1 MNKNNL
7 PIYFAIA
14 VILGILIGVF
24 FGGNSPQI
32 LSLTKNTSQEQKIK
46 RLMNFIERDYVD
58 DVSTDSLL
66 DGAINQM
73 LNKLDPHSVY
83 IPKENLQ
90 AVTENMQGN
99 FVGIGVQ
106 FRMIN
111 DSITVIQPIKGGPSI
126 KAGIKAGDRILIA
139 NKDTLYGKKFR
150 SGIIPKYLKG
160 KPDTEVELQVYRKSN
175 DSLFTVNL
183 TRGKVNIKS
192 VDLAY
197 MMNDSV
203 GYIKLDRFARN
214 TYREFRTALRSL
226 KSKGMTDL
234 VLDLRGNGGGFID
247 IANRIIDEFLEKDKL
262 MVFTKNNKE
271 KVEKFF
277 ATSTG
282 MFEDG
287 GLYVL
292 IDENSASASEI
303 VAGALQDNDKGTII
317 GRRSFGKGLV
327 QIEMDLGD
335 GSAVRLTTAR
345 YYTPTGRSIQK
356 PYEGNGNRKY
366 YRDYQKRLASGELL
380 NKDSIKVND
389 SLKYK
394 TPKGKIVYGGGGII
408 PDVFVAIDTANY
420 MTNFYFSSI
429 NNFAFDYVDNNRKK
443 LEKWTIDTFVDEF
456 DKDNKIYKS
465 YLNSLEPDRTP
476 FLKEIQNLK
485 IFLEAG
491 RTNNTVS
498 STRKTTQK
506 KSKTL
511 QRYLKASIGNV
522 LFGDVGFYRIIHQE
536 DKMLQKVL
544 ELESKEE

>member
-24 FGGNSPQI
+24 FGGNSSDI
-32 LSLTKNTSQEQKIK
+32 LSLTKNATQEQKIK
-46 RLMNFIERDYVD
+46 RLINFIERDYVD
-58 DVSTDSLL
+58 DVNTDSLL

-126 KAGIKAGDRILIA
+126 KAGIKAGDRILLA
-139 NKDTLYGKKFR
+139 NKDTLYGKNLR
-150 SGIIPKYLKG
+150 SGTVPKYLKG
-160 KPDTEVELQVYRKSN
+160 KPNTGVSLQVYRKSN

-192 VDLAY
+192 VDLSY
-197 MMNDSV
+197 MINDSV

-214 TYREFRTALRSL
+214 TYREFRTALKTL

-271 KVEKFF
+271 KVEEFF
-277 ATSTG
+277 ATSSG

-356 PYEGNGNRKY
+356 PYEGKGNRKY

-389 SLKYK
+389 SLQYK

-408 PDVFVAIDTANY
+408 PDVFVPIDTTSY
-420 MTNFYFSSI
+420 MTNFYFTTI

-443 LEKWTIDTFVDEF
+443 LEKWTINSFVDEF
-456 DKDNKIYKS
+456 DTDEIIFDNYLSSIKDRANPS
-465 YLNSLEPDRTP
+465 FQT
-476 FLKEIQNLK
+476 
-485 IFLEAG
+485 
-491 RTNNTVS
+491 
-498 STRKTTQK
+498 K
-506 KSKTL
+506 KSLK
-511 QRYLKASIGNV
+511 RYLKASIANV

-544 ELESKEE
+544 ELETKEE